1 MVGKLLSLFKFFFF
15 LGLFTFGG
23 GLAMLPY
30 IKKQSLSKKWIEEEG
45 WDGFV
50 TLAQISPGAIA
61 VNCANLIGYQVAGKK
76 GSLVAIVGMTLPS
89 ILVILTIALFL
100 DQILL
105 NPIVV
110 SALKGI
116 LLAVSVLFV
125 FSFIDLSK
133 PLFDE
138 AWLFI
143 WVLLTFGIVYFNV
156 INPLM
161 MMGISLC
168 IAIIYGY
175 VLKGFIKK

>member
-1 MVGKLLSLFKFFFF
+1 MIIKLVSLFKFFFL

-23 GLAMLPY
+23 GLAMLPF
-30 IKKQSLSKKWIEEEG
+30 IKKKALLKGWIEEG
-45 WDGFV
+45 AWDGLV

-76 GSLVAIVGMTLPS
+76 GSLVAIFGMTLPS

-100 DQILL
+100 NQVLL

-110 SALKGI
+110 GSLKGI

-133 PLFDE
+133 PLLHQS
-138 AWLFI
+138 WLFI
-143 WVLLTFGIVYFNV
+143 WVAFTFIVVYFN
-156 INPLM
+156 ILNPLL
-161 MMGISLC
+161 MMGFSLVL
-168 IAIIYGY
+168 AIIYGY
-175 VLKGFIKK
+175 VLKERVV